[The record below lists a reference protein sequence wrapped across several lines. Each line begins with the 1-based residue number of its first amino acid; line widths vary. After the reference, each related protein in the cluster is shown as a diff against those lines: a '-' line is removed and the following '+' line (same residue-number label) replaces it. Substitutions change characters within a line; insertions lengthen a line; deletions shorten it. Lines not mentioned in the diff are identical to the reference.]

1 MSYLEKDKRIAKWSK
16 LTLRNNFMFRLVMEK
31 QELCK
36 KLIECILGIKIKS
49 ISYMEHEKSFEA
61 NLRSKGIR
69 LDLFVID
76 EDGVAYDIEMQMD
89 NSYKEFLGRRTRYY
103 VSTMDNNALKKG
115 ERYSQLRKSYVIFI
129 CTFDPFG
136 RGLAKYTFNAICN
149 EDHSLVL
156 DDGVTRVFINTEGD
170 RHRISKELASLI
182 GYISTGEV
190 TDDYTK
196 DLDEEVR
203 ALRNDDGRE
212 RDYMTYMQT
221 IMEHEDMAYSQGIR
235 QGINQGISLGI
246 TRGITQGISQANK
259 ATAIKMLKAN
269 KPYEEISEFTE
280 LTISEI
286 GELAASL
293 HIVH

>member
-103 VSTMDNNALKKG
+103 ISTMDNNALKKG

-221 IMEHEDMAYSQGIR
+221 IMEHEDMAYSQGI
-235 QGINQGISLGI
+235 
-246 TRGITQGISQANK
+246 TQGISQANK
-259 ATAIKMLKAN
+259 AMAIKMLKAN

-280 LTISEI
+280 LTMSDIR
-286 GELAASL
+286 ELAASL

>member
-1 MSYLEKDKRIAKWSK
+1 MSKWRKDKRIAKWNK

-89 NSYKEFLGRRTRYY
+89 NSYKDFLGRRTRYY
-103 VSTMDNNALKKG
+103 ISTMDNNALKKG

-221 IMEHEDMAYSQGIR
+221 IMEHEDMAYSQGI
-235 QGINQGISLGI
+235 
-246 TRGITQGISQANK
+246 TQGISQANK
-259 ATAIKMLKAN
+259 AMAIKMLKAN

-280 LTISEI
+280 LTMSEI
-286 GELAASL
+286 DELAASL
-293 HIVH
+293 HMYIKKV

>member
-1 MSYLEKDKRIAKWSK
+1 MSKWRKDKRIAKWNK

-61 NLRSKGIR
+61 NLKSKGIR

-156 DDGVTRVFINTEGD
+156 GDGVTRVFINTEGD

-182 GYISTGEV
+182 GYI
-190 TDDYTK
+190 
-196 DLDEEVR
+196 
-203 ALRNDDGRE
+203 
-212 RDYMTYMQT
+212 
-221 IMEHEDMAYSQGIR
+221 
-235 QGINQGISLGI
+235 
-246 TRGITQGISQANK
+246 
-259 ATAIKMLKAN
+259 
-269 KPYEEISEFTE
+269 
-280 LTISEI
+280 
-286 GELAASL
+286 
-293 HIVH
+293 

>member
-1 MSYLEKDKRIAKWSK
+1 MSKWRKDKRIAKWNK

-103 VSTMDNNALKKG
+103 ISTMDNNALKKG

-203 ALRNDDGRE
+203 TLRNDDGRE

-221 IMEHEDMAYSQGIR
+221 IMEHEDMAYNR
-235 QGINQGISLGI
+235 
-246 TRGITQGISQANK
+246 GISQANK
-259 ATAIKMLKAN
+259 AMAIKMLKAN

-280 LTISEI
+280 LTMSEI
-286 GELAASL
+286 DELAASL
-293 HIVH
+293 HMYIKKV

>member
-170 RHRISKELASLI
+170 RHRISKELASFI

-221 IMEHEDMAYSQGIR
+221 IMEHEDMAYNR
-235 QGINQGISLGI
+235 
-246 TRGITQGISQANK
+246 GISQANK
-259 ATAIKMLKAN
+259 AMAIKMLKAN

-280 LTISEI
+280 LTMSDIR
-286 GELAASL
+286 ELAASL

>member
-1 MSYLEKDKRIAKWSK
+1 MSYLEKDKRIAKWNK

-61 NLRSKGIR
+61 NLKSKGIR

-203 ALRNDDGRE
+203 TLRNDDGRE

-221 IMEHEDMAYSQGIR
+221 IMEHEDIAYS
-235 QGINQGISLGI
+235 
-246 TRGITQGISQANK
+246 QGISQANK
-259 ATAIKMLKAN
+259 AMAIKMLKAN

-280 LTISEI
+280 LTMSDIR
-286 GELAASL
+286 ELAASL

>member
-1 MSYLEKDKRIAKWSK
+1 MSKWRKDKRIAKWNK

-61 NLRSKGIR
+61 NLKSKGIR

-221 IMEHEDMAYSQGIR
+221 IMEHEDMAYS
-235 QGINQGISLGI
+235 
-246 TRGITQGISQANK
+246 RGITQGISQGISQASK
-259 ATAIKMLKAN
+259 AMAIKMLKAN

-280 LTISEI
+280 LTLSEVR
-286 GELAASL
+286 ELAASL

>member
-103 VSTMDNNALKKG
+103 ISTMDNNALKKG

-170 RHRISKELASLI
+170 RHRISKELASFI

-203 ALRNDDGRE
+203 TLRNDDGRE

-221 IMEHEDMAYSQGIR
+221 IMEHEDMAYNR
-235 QGINQGISLGI
+235 
-246 TRGITQGISQANK
+246 GISQANK
-259 ATAIKMLKAN
+259 AMAIKMLKAN

-280 LTISEI
+280 LTLSEI
-286 GELAASL
+286 RELAASL

>member
-1 MSYLEKDKRIAKWSK
+1 MSKWRKDKRIAKWNK

-61 NLRSKGIR
+61 NLKSKGIR

-170 RHRISKELASLI
+170 RHRISKELASFI

-221 IMEHEDMAYSQGIR
+221 IMEHEDMAYSQGI
-235 QGINQGISLGI
+235 
-246 TRGITQGISQANK
+246 TQGISQANK
-259 ATAIKMLKAN
+259 AMAIKMLKAN

-280 LTISEI
+280 LTLSEI
-286 GELAASL
+286 RELAASL

>member
-1 MSYLEKDKRIAKWSK
+1 MSNLRQDKRIAKWNK

-61 NLRSKGIR
+61 NLKSKGIR

-196 DLDEEVR
+196 DLDE
-203 ALRNDDGRE
+203 
-212 RDYMTYMQT
+212 
-221 IMEHEDMAYSQGIR
+221 
-235 QGINQGISLGI
+235 
-246 TRGITQGISQANK
+246 
-259 ATAIKMLKAN
+259 
-269 KPYEEISEFTE
+269 
-280 LTISEI
+280 
-286 GELAASL
+286 
-293 HIVH
+293 